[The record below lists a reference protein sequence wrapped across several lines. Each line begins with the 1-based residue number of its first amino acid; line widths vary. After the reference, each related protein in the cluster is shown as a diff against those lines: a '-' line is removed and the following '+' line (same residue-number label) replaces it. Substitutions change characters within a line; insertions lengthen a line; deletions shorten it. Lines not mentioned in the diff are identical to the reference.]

1 MNIGREIFERYCPNC
16 GIINRGFKGEDGR
29 IRMECPRCGL
39 VSVITLK
46 TRRHSSTEEYLSK
59 YAARLNGMMDS
70 I

>member
-1 MNIGREIFERYCPNC
+1 MENGREIFERYCPNC
-16 GIINRGFKGEDGR
+16 GIINTGMKGEDGR

-46 TRRHSSTEEYLSK
+46 NRRHSTTEEYLSR